1 MGLACSRREKQR
13 EHEDK
18 GHASTLAAGSATIA
32 PPPGLVS
39 RGKAMPPRCK
49 TDGCDRLRNVSSN
62 YCCTVCARGDAARL
76 GHTRPCEYR
85 VERIWS
91 VYKDPQLAGSK

>member
-1 MGLACSRREKQR
+1 MGLGCSRREKQQ
-13 EHEDK
+13 ESGD
-18 GHASTLAAGSATIA
+18 
-32 PPPGLVS
+32 PLVS
-39 RGKAMPPRCK
+39 RGKNVRCRAMPPRCE
-49 TDGCDRLRNVSSN
+49 TDGCDRLQNVSSN